1 MSLVDVIRYRLR
13 VLLRPGRH
21 ASELDEEIGFHLSL
35 EAMQREHAAR
45 GRLTTSDARWAAR
58 RRFGNL
64 TITKEEARHMAGLGF
79 FDTARQDVTFALR
92 SFLRTP
98 GFTAVAVLTLAVGIG
113 ANTAIFSAVNAM
125 LLRPL
130 PFREPERLMQV
141 SLTVPS
147 RGDAP
152 ARDDAPW
159 SLPKFS
165 VFKKAQTV
173 FEDVSLWTSAQG
185 TLRVGADAERSWF
198 EFADARYLPTLG
210 IRPAIGRNF
219 SAEEDAVPGGPRVV
233 ILSDAFWQRRF
244 NADSSVVG
252 QSLIVDGDP
261 YTVVGVLPPGFRGLS
276 GRAELLVSFMAQ
288 DAAMLGEAWSHAYE
302 LLARLE
308 PGVSPDAAKA
318 AVRQLGT
325 VVDDAFRHPQNR
337 AQPRPAG
344 IPSLSALPDTRE
356 RWGALARELDGTR
369 VAPVVRQSLLI
380 LLGAV
385 GLVLLIACANVAN
398 LFLVR
403 AAARQREIAVRL
415 AIGAGRRRLIRQLLT
430 ESIVLS
436 ALGGLASAAVAWWGV
451 KVLAALNP
459 TTALRLQQLGGIG
472 AVTFDSIRLD
482 FAAFAFAAA
491 LTVLTSVIFGL
502 VPALQAT
509 RPSLTGA
516 LKSDADRSRLSRVR
530 GLTSRNV
537 LAVVEIALAVVLLA
551 GSGLML
557 RSLAKLLA
565 VQPGFNGEQVLTM
578 RFTVNDIGRDSLPA
592 LFDQLVERLGSI
604 PGATSVGL
612 ADCPPLSG
620 RCAETI
626 LVHRDRPSP
635 APGSEPFVGVH
646 WVTPE
651 WFSTMRVPLVRG
663 RMLTRADR
671 LGAQKVVLVS
681 ESAARRYWPG
691 QDPIGRPVSV
701 GQGGFYEDTAYV
713 AGVVGD
719 VRYGTLDSLPKP
731 DVYLSYY
738 QSPRGRMMMFVRTAG
753 DPQSIVGAARR
764 EIESLAPGVPL
775 YDVRPMTERVA
786 DAMGYARFSAF
797 LLAAFAAVALALAA
811 LGTYGVISFGVSQRR
826 KEIGVRV
833 ALGAT
838 RRSVVRL
845 VVGQGVTLAVVGS
858 AIGLAGALAATRLLR
873 SMLYGVEPS
882 DPVTLVLIVALLVAA
897 VILASWLPARRAAGV
912 DPAEALRG

>member
-35 EAMQREHAAR
+35 EAMQREHGAH

-64 TITKEEARHMAGLGF
+64 TTTKEEARQMAGLGF

-141 SLTVPS
+141 SLTVPP

-152 ARDDAPW
+152 GRDDAPW

-173 FEDVSLWTSAQG
+173 FEDVSLWASAQG
-185 TLRVGADAERSWF
+185 TLRVGTDAERSWY

-219 SAEEDAVPGGPRVV
+219 SAEEDATPGGPRVV

-252 QSLIVDGDP
+252 RSLIVDGDP

-288 DAAMLGEAWSHAYE
+288 DATMLGEAWSHAYE
-302 LLARLE
+302 LLARLK

-325 VVDDAFRHPQNR
+325 VVDGAFRHPQN
-337 AQPRPAG
+337 
-344 IPSLSALPDTRE
+344 TRE
-356 RWGALARELDGTR
+356 HWGALARELDGTR

-415 AIGAGRRRLIRQLLT
+415 AIGAGRRRLVRQLLT

-436 ALGGLASAAVAWWGV
+436 ALGALASAAVAWWGV
-451 KVLAALNP
+451 KLLAALNP
-459 TTALRLQQLGGIG
+459 TTSLRLQQLGGIG

-482 FAAFAFAAA
+482 IAAFAFAAV

-516 LKSDADRSRLSRVR
+516 LKSDSDRSRLSRVR

-578 RFTVNDIGRDSLPA
+578 RFTVDDIGRDSLPA
-592 LFDQLVERLGSI
+592 FLDQLVERLGSI

-626 LVHRDRPSP
+626 LVHRDRPTP

-651 WFSTMRVPLVRG
+651 WFATMRVPLVRG

-691 QDPIGRPVSV
+691 QDPVGRPVSV
-701 GQGGFYEDTAYV
+701 GQGGFYEDTAFV

-738 QSPRGRMMMFVRTAG
+738 QSPRGRMMMFIRTAG
-753 DPQSIVGAARR
+753 DPQAIVGAARR

-858 AIGLAGALAATRLLR
+858 AIGLAGALATTRLLR

-882 DPVTLVLIVALLVAA
+882 DPVTLVLIIALLVAA